1 MYEQNPNNRK
11 TQESTPDSG
20 TDEERE
26 TTTEPEI
33 EYASGFKLVAVILA
47 LALSVF
53 LVSLDLTIVA
63 TAIPKITDTFK
74 SQDFVSWIGSA
85 FFLTI
90 AAFQSTWGKA
100 FKFWDLKYTFLL
112 SVFIFELGS
121 LICGVSPNS
130 TSLIFGRALAGVG
143 GAGIASGAYTIIGF
157 AVKPELRPAYTG
169 IIGASYGLAS
179 VIGPLLGGVFSDKL
193 SWRWCFYINLPIGG
207 LSALII
213 FLFFKTPSNSVPV
226 KAPLL
231 EKILQMDP
239 LGTITVMAAV
249 VCYILALQWGGITKP
264 WNSASVIGTL
274 VGCVVLIIFFVFLE
288 RYNGERA
295 IFPMRLLKERTN
307 YIGMMYILT
316 IGGAFFT
323 LLYYLPDYFQI
334 VGGVSPQ
341 VSGVRNLAMI
351 IAVTLGTIASGAYIT
366 AKGYFVPLM
375 IGAAMVSTL
384 GAGLIFTLD
393 IDSSSGKWIG
403 FQVIAGLGLGVGFQ
417 IPIIATQATSSVADL
432 SSATAMVLFCQTLGG
447 AVFVAAGQSAL
458 ANVVLKK
465 LPVYVPNVDPA
476 KVFAIGATELKNV
489 FSAAEMVGIKHA
501 YMDGLHAAWAI
512 AIASAGVALIVSLFS
527 KWRNLK
533 GLNVSVGAV

>member
-1 MYEQNPNNRK
+1 
-11 TQESTPDSG
+11 
-20 TDEERE
+20 
-26 TTTEPEI
+26 
-33 EYASGFKLVAVILA
+33 
-47 LALSVF
+47 
-53 LVSLDLTIVA
+53 
-63 TAIPKITDTFK
+63 
-74 SQDFVSWIGSA
+74 
-85 FFLTI
+85 
-90 AAFQSTWGKA
+90 
-100 FKFWDLKYTFLL
+100 
-112 SVFIFELGS
+112 
-121 LICGVSPNS
+121 
-130 TSLIFGRALAGVG
+130 
-143 GAGIASGAYTIIGF
+143 
-157 AVKPELRPAYTG
+157 
-169 IIGASYGLAS
+169 
-179 VIGPLLGGVFSDKL
+179 
-193 SWRWCFYINLPIGG
+193 
-207 LSALII
+207 
-213 FLFFKTPSNSVPV
+213 
-226 KAPLL
+226 
-231 EKILQMDP
+231 
-239 LGTITVMAAV
+239 
-249 VCYILALQWGGITKP
+249 
-264 WNSASVIGTL
+264 
-274 VGCVVLIIFFVFLE
+274 
-288 RYNGERA
+288 
-295 IFPMRLLKERTN
+295 
-307 YIGMMYILT
+307 MYILT

-351 IAVTLGTIASGAYIT
+351 IAVTLGTITSGAYIT

-403 FQVIAGLGLGVGFQ
+403 FQIIAGLGLGVGFQ

-465 LPVYVPNVDPA
+465 LPVYVPSVDPA